1 MKLSNIIKLNL
12 MNTSNM
18 TLLRLSIFFLI
29 GFSLMSCNKLSSEK
43 AKNLILQKYNLPA
56 DNIRDILVSVDR
68 EITLTSTSKDPD
80 DYTPPKFDDL
90 LLLEQEGLIDY
101 SIEKVSSTV
110 LDSAWWKDGCGYS
123 SPFDYFTG
131 KDAGRILKY
140 QVKVIY
146 KHNGVLTEKGKKD
159 YVGGSSFRVST
170 TTFGE
175 ITGIVRNKSM
185 NIVEVKYTVFE
196 TPTPFGVTA
205 FNMQER
211 TIEKTEIFRK
221 YDDGWRIE

>member
-1 MKLSNIIKLNL
+1 MPGSAWIVVIGLFYPIIRLLPITRPVQVADIKL
-12 MNTSNM
+12 
-18 TLLRLSIFFLI
+18 
-29 GFSLMSCNKLSSEK
+29 
-43 AKNLILQKYNLPA
+43 LP
-56 DNIRDILVSVDR
+56 NHRIRS
-68 EITLTSTSKDPD
+68 
-80 DYTPPKFDDL
+80 
-90 LLLEQEGLIDY
+90 
-101 SIEKVSSTV
+101 
-110 LDSAWWKDGCGYS
+110 
-123 SPFDYFTG
+123 
-131 KDAGRILKY
+131 KY